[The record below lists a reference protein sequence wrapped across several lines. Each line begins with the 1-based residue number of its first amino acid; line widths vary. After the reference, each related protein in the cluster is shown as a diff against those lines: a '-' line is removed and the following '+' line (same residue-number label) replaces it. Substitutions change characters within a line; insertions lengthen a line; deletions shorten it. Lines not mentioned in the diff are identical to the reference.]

1 MATSQ
6 TAVCVLTFSF
16 WMAQLLDSFFEIPR
30 CEFIPGYRKVLIS
43 DDLEKPRA
51 IAVAPEIGW
60 LFWSDWSDRKPK
72 IERANLDGTDRVMIV
87 SKDLVWPNGVT
98 LDIEAS
104 KIYWCDAKED
114 KIEVA
119 NMDGTDRRVLID
131 TDVPH
136 VFGLSL
142 LGDYLYWTDWERRA
156 IDRAHK
162 NLGRIKLS
170 QLKKKH

>member
-1 MATSQ
+1 M
-6 TAVCVLTFSF
+6 
-16 WMAQLLDSFFEIPR
+16 
-30 CEFIPGYRKVLIS
+30 
-43 DDLEKPRA
+43 EKPRA

-72 IERANLDGTDRVMIV
+72 IERANLDGTERIMIV

-98 LDIEAS
+98 LDIEAR

-114 KIEVA
+114 KIEFA
-119 NMDGTDRRVLID
+119 NMDGTDRRVLIN

-142 LGDYLYWTDWERRA
+142 LGEYLYWTDWERRA

-162 NLGRIKLS
+162 NLGEVFGTFIFSSICTLYFLYDVSSIKIYFSLFKIATFFVQIIIS
-170 QLKKKH
+170 VMTFQNNFSRQN